1 MSQPWFPMKLTTDA
15 QVALAES
22 HAQKAMEAKAA
33 SEVSAACLI
42 LRFFRDEHGNELVQW
57 TNFRAFRVLRSFE

>member
-1 MSQPWFPMKLTTDA
+1 MSRTPFLIKLTTVDA
-15 QVALAES
+15 QVTLAES

-33 SEVSAACLI
+33 SEVSAAYLI

-57 TNFRAFRVLRSFE
+57 TNFRFLRSFEK

>member
-1 MSQPWFPMKLTTDA
+1 MSHAPFPMKLTTVDA

-57 TNFRAFRVLRSFE
+57 TNFRLLRSFEK